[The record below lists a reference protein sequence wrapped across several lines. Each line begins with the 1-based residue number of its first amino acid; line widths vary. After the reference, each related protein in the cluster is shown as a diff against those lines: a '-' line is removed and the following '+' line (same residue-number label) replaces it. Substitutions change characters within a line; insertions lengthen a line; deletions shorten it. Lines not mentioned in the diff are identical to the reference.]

1 MSHETKLVLARAMFI
16 GASLVAGYAYGFE
29 AFVGYWLAVIMA
41 LVMRAIVG

>member
-1 MSHETKLVLARAMFI
+1 MSHETRVIIARAVFI

-29 AFVGYWLAVIMA
+29 AFVGYWWAVIMA